1 MPDINP
7 PSILIT
13 SAGRR
18 VELVELFKN
27 SAQKLFGP
35 NANVYANDL
44 NPSLSA
50 ACHLADQAF
59 EICRCTDPS
68 YPAQLLE
75 QCLNHG
81 VRLVI
86 PTIDTE
92 LIALSEARDSF
103 EAAGVNLVVSDSS
116 LVKKCRN
123 KHLTADIFKSLS
135 INTPAILDPAKLTFP
150 CFVKP
155 IDGSCSQGVRAIKSS
170 SELCLVDIS
179 NPNNLFQELVPQDW
193 IEYTADLYYSKSSE
207 LLACVPRQRLET
219 RGGEISKGIARKDA
233 IHRYL
238 RKHLAFIHGAKGVI
252 TVQVFTN
259 PNRDQVLGIEV
270 NPRFGGGYPM
280 SHAAGVDYPTMLIKE
295 YLLNESLPNMDN
307 WQSDLLMLRYD
318 AMVIA
323 KEINS
328 ITLP

>member
-1 MPDINP
+1 MAEIYSPAV
-7 PSILIT
+7 LIT

-18 VELVELFKN
+18 VELVQLFKN
-27 SAQKLFGP
+27 SVKKILGP
-35 NANVYANDL
+35 NAKVYVNDL

-50 ACHLADQAF
+50 ACHIADQAF

-92 LIALSEARDSF
+92 LIALSEARETF
-103 EAAGVNLVVSDSS
+103 KAAGVHLVASDSS
-116 LVKKCRN
+116 LVRKCRN
-123 KHLTADIFKSLS
+123 KRLTADLFKSLS
-135 INTPAILDPAKLTFP
+135 INTPAILEPANLTFP

-155 IDGSCSQGVRAIKSS
+155 IDGSCSQGVKAITSS
-170 SELCLVDIS
+170 DYLCQADKVD
-179 NPNNLFQELVPQDW
+179 PDNLFQQLVPTDW

-219 RGGEISKGIARKDA
+219 RGGEISKGITRKDA

-238 RKHLAFIHGAKGVI
+238 CKHLAFIHGARGVI

-259 PNRDQVLGIEV
+259 SNRDQVLGIEV

-295 YLLNESLPNMDN
+295 YLLNECLSNMDN

-323 KEINS
+323 KEINT

>member
-1 MPDINP
+1 MNN
-7 PSILIT
+7 ILIT

-18 VELVELFKN
+18 VELVQLFKN
-27 SAQKLFGP
+27 SVKKILGP
-35 NANVYANDL
+35 NAKVYVNDV

-50 ACHLADQAF
+50 ACQLADQAF

-116 LVKKCRN
+116 LVRKCRN
-123 KHLTADIFKSLS
+123 KHLTADLFKSLS

-155 IDGSCSQGVRAIKSS
+155 IDGSCSQGVKPIKST
-170 SELCLVDIS
+170 SELCSADIN
-179 NPNNLFQELVPQDW
+179 NPNNLFQELVPKDW
-193 IEYTADLYYSKSSE
+193 IEYTADLYYSKSSV

-219 RGGEISKGIARKDA
+219 RGGEISKGITRRDA
-233 IHRYL
+233 IYHYL
-238 RKHLAFIHGAKGVI
+238 RNHLSFIHGARGVI

-259 PNRDQVLGIEV
+259 PNRNQVLGIEF

-323 KEINS
+323 KEIYS